1 MYNSTSSSSVQASP
15 YFPLKSFGDT
25 EALSLSKIDN
35 ARFPCAQNTFV
46 IQQQFPDPNVDN
58 NTVNRFTLPLHPN
71 PSARKSLAMVGGG
84 GAEAGGGAG
93 GGGAGGESQESSS
106 PSSSSS
112 ADSNTELI
120 KKQNQEDIQQNISE
134 HFPTFRPSKPPNSP
148 TRRPLMNKNNN
159 ALLPVMDFRFNVRE
173 ICKQLILLED
183 HLTHGSKRCMDCCI
197 KHFLTI
203 EAFSEELLTL
213 DNTNLIIPNSDW
225 HTLKNLPVD
234 IRHLQYIFIQNIRD
248 GTLDEKTIHS
258 MVQELRRIRKQYM
271 VVSFDIVFPSST
283 HGNNKN
289 ISSCSSSSCSLKL

>member
-84 GAEAGGGAG
+84 GAEAGGG
-93 GGGAGGESQESSS
+93 GAGGESQESSS
-106 PSSSSS
+106 PSSSNSS

-134 HFPTFRPSKPPNSP
+134 HFPTFRPSKPPISP

-183 HLTHGSKRCMDCCI
+183 HLTHGPKRCMDCCI

-271 VVSFDIVFPSST
+271 VVSFDIVFPSSA

>member
-25 EALSLSKIDN
+25 EALSLAKIDN

-71 PSARKSLAMVGGG
+71 PSARKSLAMVGGAG
-84 GAEAGGGAG
+84 ADEAGADGGAGAEAE
-93 GGGAGGESQESSS
+93 ESSSSS

-112 ADSNTELI
+112 VDRNTELI
-120 KKQNQEDIQQNISE
+120 KKQNEEDIQGNISE
-134 HFPTFRPSKPPNSP
+134 GFPTFRPSKPPHSL

-173 ICKQLILLED
+173 ICKQIILLED
-183 HLTHGSKRCMDCCI
+183 HLTHASKRCMDCCI

-213 DNTNLIIPNSDW
+213 DNTNLIVPHSDW
-225 HTLKNLPVD
+225 HTLRTLPVD

-258 MVQELRRIRKQYM
+258 IVQELRRIRKQYM
-271 VVSFDIVFPSST
+271 VVSFDIVFPSSQGSVST
-283 HGNNKN
+283 
-289 ISSCSSSSCSLKL
+289 CSKSSCSLKL